1 MSEASVQ
8 KNLEFQKLAEL
19 FGSDIKKDFEIE
31 DLPYSQVLILM
42 DPDIDGS
49 HSSAL
54 ALSFIAKYFQPI
66 VANGF
71 LSIIKPP
78 KFRVRFN
85 DDEMFYA
92 WTETELG
99 ERMDTEEKRLNAE
112 TTRFKG
118 VAQFS
123 IEECNQLF
131 LDPSTRKQYTLTL

>member
-1 MSEASVQ
+1 MSDASVSN
-8 KNLEFQKLAEL
+8 NLEFQRLAEF
-19 FGSDIKKDFEIE
+19 FGGDLREHYKIE

-54 ALSFIAKYFQPI
+54 ALSFIARYFRPI

-78 KFRVRFN
+78 LYRVRLN
-85 DDEMFYA
+85 ANEVFYA
-92 WTETELG
+92 WTEAEL
-99 ERMDTEEKRLNAE
+99 ETVLNTNEKRLNAE
-112 TTRFKG
+112 ITRFKG

-123 IEECNQLF
+123 IDECDQL
-131 LDPSTRKQYTLTL
+131 LANPATRKHYKLTL